1 MQTAVCLESPTKF
14 DGSSNLKCNV
24 AWSHQ
29 LVPLICKKSLA
40 DVLLCHYFSQFIC
53 SVLSSR
59 RKKVKCKQVVTW
71 LRCWPLLWS
80 ASPLSPASAACCIRS
95 QTECPVYGTRVC
107 PPPPV
112 SCWPLPQ
119 TPWPA
124 SWSWPLL
131 PWSSPCCHR
140 SHCRD
145 CSRELSDSTIISRW
159 KTLLITHNHFPH
171 LPKGIN
177 VAINKVI
184 ISPSQKSITNWKLG
198 PHHQRNVTLT
208 Y

>member
-1 MQTAVCLESPTKF
+1 MWLLKVYSCRQGL
-14 DGSSNLKCNV
+14 NLN
-24 AWSHQ
+24 
-29 LVPLICKKSLA
+29 I
-40 DVLLCHYFSQFIC
+40 
-53 SVLSSR
+53 
-59 RKKVKCKQVVTW
+59 
-71 LRCWPLLWS
+71 PLLISSQEEVFSPQYHLQDERIIWPPS
-80 ASPLSPASAACCIRS
+80 AFWCLIKMCSPASAACCIRY
-95 QTECPVYGTRVC
+95 QTECPGSGTRVC
-107 PPPPV
+107 PLPPV
-112 SCWPLPQ
+112 SCWPPPP

-131 PWSSPCCHR
+131 SWSSPCCHR

-145 CSRELSDSTIISRW
+145 CSRELSDSAIISRW

-184 ISPSQKSITNWKLG
+184 ISPSQESITNWKLG